1 MVKSDVVDEHN
12 FSSLLKIHF
21 DTGMVR
27 FLGHRESLYIFSQF
41 GEV

>member
-1 MVKSDVVDEHN
+1 MVKSGVVDEHN

-27 FLGHRESLYIFSQF
+27 FLGHREKPVHFF
-41 GEV
+41 TVW